1 MVQRV
6 KDLGLPLLW
15 LGSQLW
21 RGFDPSPRNFCTTPP
36 PKKLLLCM
44 PAGMSEAEEAC
55 LWGVS
60 QHSGPWRPS
69 RGARAAD

>member
-36 PKKLLLCM
+36 PKKVSLM
-44 PAGMSEAEEAC
+44 PSIM
-55 LWGVS
+55 
-60 QHSGPWRPS
+60 R
-69 RGARAAD
+69 D